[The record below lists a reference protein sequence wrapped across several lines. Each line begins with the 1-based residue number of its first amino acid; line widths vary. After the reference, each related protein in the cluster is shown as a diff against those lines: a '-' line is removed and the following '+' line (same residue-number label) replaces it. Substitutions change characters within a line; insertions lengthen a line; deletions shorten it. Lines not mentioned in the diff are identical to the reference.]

1 MKLYTAIYS
10 TPSIKNCQY
19 SFYAE
24 NMKAAK
30 LFRKYKFSAKRVKIV
45 EHTEL

>member
-10 TPSIKNCQY
+10 TPSIKNCHY

-30 LFRKYKFSAKRVKIV
+30 LFRKYKFSAKRVKII
-45 EHTEL
+45 ENETL